1 MRLQR
6 KGFTLIEL
14 LVVIAIIG
22 ILAAILLPALSRARE
37 AARRSSCAN
46 NLKQMGMVYAMYA
59 QESPGK
65 RFPPRLI
72 FNVFGEL
79 SEEHIV
85 NGPSIYPEYLADLM
99 VIWCPSEP
107 RGPALKRYDGDKGN
121 GDGIIQPTEL
131 ARGPYDYTGWL
142 IMDDVNILG
151 PLAGPLGSDAANGHR
166 FTESKIANNTPFG
179 ELAAR
184 NVATHGAASDQDFTV
199 SDVYAGTQ
207 VGGGNTLYRL
217 RHGIERFIITDINNP
232 AASAAAASMVP
243 VMWDHAS
250 TNVDAFA
257 HAPGGGNVLYMDGHV
272 SYVRYPADRFPI
284 SIDTARLVG
293 RYDRPFNG
301 LD

>member
-1 MRLQR
+1 MSLQS

-22 ILAAILLPALSRARE
+22 ILAA
-37 AARRSSCAN
+37 
-46 NLKQMGMVYAMYA
+46 
-59 QESPGK
+59 
-65 RFPPRLI
+65 
-72 FNVFGEL
+72 
-79 SEEHIV
+79 
-85 NGPSIYPEYLADLM
+85 
-99 VIWCPSEP
+99 
-107 RGPALKRYDGDKGN
+107 
-121 GDGIIQPTEL
+121 
-131 ARGPYDYTGWL
+131 
-142 IMDDVNILG
+142 
-151 PLAGPLGSDAANGHR
+151 
-166 FTESKIANNTPFG
+166 
-179 ELAAR
+179 R
-184 NVATHGAASDQDFTV
+184 NVDTHGAASDQDFTV
-199 SDVYAGTQ
+199 SDTYAGTQ

-232 AASAAAASMVP
+232 AVSASAASMVP

-257 HAPGGGNVLYMDGHV
+257 HTPGGGNVLYMDGHV